1 MWRIS
6 LLWYRMLTCWKCCSA
21 SSRVI
26 NERPVSLQV
35 SPEKKKQTSTTATS
49 VGNSWACQVCN
60 KCVRESPVCMQ
71 CSVSQVCV
79 QHLMCLHLTDL
90 TEFLIKL
97 DSLGIKIRQ
106 VISQVF
112 NRALVV
118 LAFFP
123 PLLSGTLCGR
133 GCTSPTLKHWNE
145 STRFTFSKPASA
157 SIPDAD
163 LPVAWTF
170 LIRILL
176 SLCLHLGE
184 VLCSNKL
191 HLSHPWVLAIQ
202 WTWWLAVRYSTPSSQ
217 HNTDVC
223 HY

>member
-1 MWRIS
+1 MFAYIAVKRIILWDWLQLWRIS

-49 VGNSWACQVCN
+49 VGNSWACQVCD

-71 CSVSQVCV
+71 CSVSQVCL
-79 QHLMCLHLTDL
+79 QHLMCLHLKDP

-97 DSLGIKIRQ
+97 DSLGIEIRQ

-118 LAFFP
+118 VAFSP
-123 PLLSGTLCGR
+123 RYYLEHSVYEDAPLQ
-133 GCTSPTLKHWNE
+133 P
-145 STRFTFSKPASA
+145 
-157 SIPDAD
+157 
-163 LPVAWTF
+163 
-170 LIRILL
+170 
-176 SLCLHLGE
+176 
-184 VLCSNKL
+184 
-191 HLSHPWVLAIQ
+191 
-202 WTWWLAVRYSTPSSQ
+202 
-217 HNTDVC
+217 
-223 HY
+223 